1 MSGDAMTE
9 APTTCP
15 LLKEVVML
23 YCDACPTKKMLPLD
37 HLVSAQPCR
46 ATLYVECPLYQE
58 AVRQL
63 GADIVHTG
71 SPAEAAD
78 GSRREVP

>member
-1 MSGDAMTE
+1 MTE

-37 HLVSAQPCR
+37 HLVSSRPCR
-46 ATLYVECPLYQE
+46 AGLYVDCPLFQE
-58 AVRQL
+58 AVRRL
-63 GADIVHTG
+63 GADAAGAESPAVGAG
-71 SPAEAAD
+71 SP
-78 GSRREVP
+78 RREVP

>member
-1 MSGDAMTE
+1 MKVAS
-9 APTTCP
+9 TTCP

-46 ATLYVECPLYQE
+46 AGAYEECPLYRDAVARLGTDVIYTEPPAVAANGSGRE
-58 AVRQL
+58 A
-63 GADIVHTG
+63 
-71 SPAEAAD
+71 P
-78 GSRREVP
+78 

>member
-1 MSGDAMTE
+1 MARE
-9 APTTCP
+9 AQTACP

-37 HLVSAQPCR
+37 HLVSARPCQAMR
-46 ATLYVECPLYQE
+46 YVDCPLYQE
-58 AVRQL
+58 AVRRI
-63 GADIVHTG
+63 GTDAAYTVP
-71 SPAEAAD
+71 PAMAAE

>member
-1 MSGDAMTE
+1 MAGVAMRE
-9 APTTCP
+9 DPNTCP

-37 HLVSAQPCR
+37 HLVSARPCQAMR
-46 ATLYVECPLYQE
+46 YVDCPLYQE
-58 AVRQL
+58 AVRRL
-63 GADIVHTG
+63 GTDVTYAE
-71 SPAEAAD
+71 SPAVAAE

>member
-1 MSGDAMTE
+1 MRE
-9 APTTCP
+9 APNTCP

-37 HLVSAQPCR
+37 HLVSDRPCQ
-46 ATLYVECPLYQE
+46 AAHYVDCPLYQE
-58 AVRQL
+58 AVRRL
-63 GADIVHTG
+63 GTDVAYAE
-71 SPAEAAD
+71 SPALAAE

>member
-1 MSGDAMTE
+1 MARE
-9 APTTCP
+9 AQTACP

-37 HLVSAQPCR
+37 HLVSARPCQAMR
-46 ATLYVECPLYQE
+46 YVDCPLYQE
-58 AVRQL
+58 AVRRI
-63 GADIVHTG
+63 GTDAAYTEP
-71 SPAEAAD
+71 PAMAAE

>member
-1 MSGDAMTE
+1 MRED
-9 APTTCP
+9 PNTCP

-37 HLVSAQPCR
+37 HLVSARPCQ
-46 ATLYVECPLYQE
+46 ATRYVDCPLYQE
-58 AVRQL
+58 AVRRL
-63 GADIVHTG
+63 GTDVTYAE
-71 SPAEAAD
+71 SPAVEAE